1 MDCRWRSNSMARPAP
16 TAGCSNSGWP
26 SRLHWV
32 NCLRRRAHSPRQ
44 QTEAARLQSMR
55 PSGPRVGRV
64 ASACFFEGPRYGA
77 RAHGPGARTASKM
90 RYSPED
96 LAAAPHEMS
105 ADVMK
110 PRTQSAGSWL
120 AALASPVLGQQG
132 GVHLNVIQER
142 RLAALAPPPV
152 EVLECL
158 RTLREPRAGREQ
170 QEEREQHRNVHR
182 DRADSVPPQR

>member
-1 MDCRWRSNSMARPAP
+1 MRAPGGRP
-16 TAGCSNSGWP
+16 
-26 SRLHWV
+26 L
-32 NCLRRRAHSPRQ
+32 
-44 QTEAARLQSMR
+44 
-55 PSGPRVGRV
+55 
-64 ASACFFEGPRYGA
+64 EGPRDGA

-120 AALASPVLGQQG
+120 AALAVPVLGHHG
-132 GVHLNVIQER
+132 GTDLDVIQQR

-152 EVLECL
+152 ELLECL
-158 RTLREPRAGREQ
+158 RTLRQSAAGREQ
-170 QEEREQHRNVHR
+170 EKERDQHRNVHR
-182 DRADSVPPQR
+182 NRADGVPP